1 MGQFDSLQRIIS
13 PRTSAI
19 EEIPASAILAAAST
33 DFPKHMSKFLLLF
46 LLLFAL
52 HAEATPAES
61 ERIKR
66 SFELSVEIWTDKMKL
81 ATDPAERQK
90 LMTSRPDPSLSAKEL
105 WRQIAPSLKE
115 DWTIPYSAFFLDL
128 TRNLTVVGADGNTGT
143 AFTEERKRVL
153 EVFAENH
160 TAKRGIAPFSI
171 ALAESGDPKSLPLLE
186 KIIEENADEATKGIA
201 ALGAA
206 MILKGLGDAPEVM
219 KKRLSYLRQAIIM
232 ASDQNIGET
241 SVADIVTDELY
252 VIRYLIKG
260 RIAPDMSGTDVAG
273 RLIRL
278 SELRGKTVV
287 LLFWDAK
294 SPETDKFIG
303 ITNQMAVKY
312 ADKPVAI
319 IGVTP
324 EALARIRELQADGS
338 LKWNN
343 IIDPVDKLAKEY
355 RIAARPT
362 ALIISPEGKIEYTGL
377 PGSFVESTVDA
388 LLLGDAPER

>member
-1 MGQFDSLQRIIS
+1 MPKI
-13 PRTSAI
+13 AI
-19 EEIPASAILAAAST
+19 
-33 DFPKHMSKFLLLF
+33 LF
-46 LLLFAL
+46 LLLFAI
-52 HAEATPAES
+52 HAQASPAEA

-66 SFELSVEIWTDKMKL
+66 SHELATETWGLKWKI
-81 ATDPAERQK
+81 ATDPFEKQK
-90 LMTSRPDPSLSAKEL
+90 LIAARPDPSVSATEL

-153 EVFAENH
+153 EVFAANH
-160 TAKRGIAPFSI
+160 TAKPGIAPFSI

-186 KIIEENADEATKGIA
+186 KIMAENPEEPTKGIA

-206 MILKGLGDAPEVM
+206 MMLKGLGDAPEVM
-219 KKRLSYLRQAIIM
+219 KKRLTYLRQAIIM
-232 ASDQNIGET
+232 ASDQNIGEI

-252 VIRYLIKG
+252 VIRYLAKG
-260 RIAPDMSGTDVAG
+260 RIAPDLTGADVAG
-273 RLIRL
+273 RVIRL

-303 ITNQMAVKY
+303 ITNLMAVKY

-319 IGVTP
+319 LGVTP
-324 EALARIRELQADGS
+324 EALDRIRELQGDGS
-338 LKWNN
+338 IKWNN
-343 IIDPVDKLAKEY
+343 IIDPADKLAKEY
-355 RIAARPT
+355 RIAARPA
-362 ALIISPEGKIEYTGL
+362 ALVIGPAGKIEYTGL
-377 PGSFVESTVDA
+377 PGSFAELTVDA
-388 LLLGDAPER
+388 LLAGDAPKQ